1 MHDIRILED
10 EIKRELDEKM
20 DAMGMKAGSDAKSTD
35 AKSTP
40 Y

>member
-1 MHDIRILED
+1 MLED

-20 DAMGMKAGSDAKSTD
+20 NEMGMKAGSDVNSLG